1 MNSKLTETQQKAI
14 CSQLGNF
21 KLILLYKA
29 SIHGFTGAAFHQH
42 CDNKSST
49 VSVGYNKSGHVFG
62 GYTSQPFSQS
72 RQFVNDNQ
80 AFLFSFSEEKLN
92 TYPVTNAPYAV
103 KMDMNSGPNFGNTLI
118 LVYKN
123 QKKVYSNPGSF
134 GGHLHSKYYNFTAE
148 KMHGNDLDLTEC
160 EVYQVEESFQFEN
173 PWRTLNWN
181 SEQKKTLMERIESY
195 KPSISSVSEAR
206 VLLVGPVGAGKSS
219 FFNSFKSI
227 FKGHIT
233 SQATP
238 GTSSTSVTTL
248 FRSYSVTPGRE
259 GKSLPLVFCDTMGLE
274 AEEKAG
280 LNIAEISNIINGHIP
295 DRYQFNSSVPLQS
308 EAQAFRKNPELKDKI
323 HCVAY
328 VIDASKISIMS
339 QNMEDKLKAIR
350 KTVNSSGITQLVLLT
365 KIDEVCPLV
374 KEDITNVY
382 KSIYIK
388 ELMQEASIRVGVPLF
403 CVVPVKNYS
412 EVLRLDTTID
422 ILLLSAVDQMLNL
435 VDDFF
440 DEHRE

>member
-1 MNSKLTETQQKAI
+1 
-14 CSQLGNF
+14 
-21 KLILLYKA
+21 
-29 SIHGFTGAAFHQH
+29 
-42 CDNKSST
+42 
-49 VSVGYNKSGHVFG
+49 
-62 GYTSQPFSQS
+62 
-72 RQFVNDNQ
+72 
-80 AFLFSFSEEKLN
+80 
-92 TYPVTNAPYAV
+92 
-103 KMDMNSGPNFGNTLI
+103 
-118 LVYKN
+118 
-123 QKKVYSNPGSF
+123 QKK
-134 GGHLHSKYYNFTAE
+134 K
-148 KMHGNDLDLTEC
+148 
-160 EVYQVEESFQFEN
+160 
-173 PWRTLNWN
+173 
-181 SEQKKTLMERIESY
+181 LMERIESY

-274 AEEKAG
+274 AEVGAG

-308 EAQAFRKNPELKDKI
+308 EAQGFRKNPELKDKI

-339 QNMEDKLKAIR
+339 QNMEDKLKAI
-350 KTVNSSGITQLVLLT
+350 ITQLVLLT

-388 ELMQEASIRVGVPLF
+388 IGVPLF

-412 EVLRLDTTID
+412 EVLRLDTNID

-435 VDDFF
+435 V
-440 DEHRE
+440 

>member
-1 MNSKLTETQQKAI
+1 MQ
-14 CSQLGNF
+14 
-21 KLILLYKA
+21 
-29 SIHGFTGAAFHQH
+29 
-42 CDNKSST
+42 
-49 VSVGYNKSGHVFG
+49 
-62 GYTSQPFSQS
+62 
-72 RQFVNDNQ
+72 
-80 AFLFSFSEEKLN
+80 
-92 TYPVTNAPYAV
+92 
-103 KMDMNSGPNFGNTLI
+103 
-118 LVYKN
+118 
-123 QKKVYSNPGSF
+123 
-134 GGHLHSKYYNFTAE
+134 AE
-148 KMHGNDLDLTEC
+148 K
-160 EVYQVEESFQFEN
+160 
-173 PWRTLNWN
+173 
-181 SEQKKTLMERIESY
+181 KLMDRIESF

-238 GTSSTSVTTL
+238 GTSSTSEVNALSKHTL
-248 FRSYSVTPGRE
+248 TS
-259 GKSLPLVFCDTMGLE
+259 KSLPLVFCDTMGLE

-280 LNIAEISNIINGHIP
+280 LNIDDISNIINGHIP

-308 EAQAFRKNPELKDKI
+308 EAQGFRKNPELKDKI

-339 QNMEDKLKAIR
+339 QNMEDKLKDIR

-388 ELMQEASIRVGVPLF
+388 ELMQEASIRIGVPLF
-403 CVVPVKNYS
+403 CIVPVKNYS
-412 EVLRLDTTID
+412 EVLELDTNID
-422 ILLLSAVDQMLNL
+422 ILLLSAVDQMLHL

>member
-21 KLILLYKA
+21 KLNLLYKA

-72 RQFVNDNQ
+72 GQFVNDDQ
-80 AFLFSFSEEKLN
+80 AFLFSFSGEKLN

-103 KMDMNSGPNFGNTLI
+103 KMDMNSGPNFGNTFI

-123 QKKVYSNPGSF
+123 QKKMYSNPGSF
-134 GGHLHSKYYNFTAE
+134 GGPLHSKYYNFTAE

-160 EVYQVEESFQFEN
+160 EVYQVEGKFYC
-173 PWRTLNWN
+173 L
-181 SEQKKTLMERIESY
+181 KKCTHNFHLLGVKYKKNLMERIEYY

-248 FRSYSVTPGRE
+248 FRSYSVIPGRE

-274 AEEKAG
+274 AEEGAG

-295 DRYQFNSSVPLQS
+295 DRYQV
-308 EAQAFRKNPELKDKI
+308 KD
-323 HCVAY
+323 
-328 VIDASKISIMS
+328 
-339 QNMEDKLKAIR
+339 LIR
-350 KTVNSSGITQLVLLT
+350 I
-365 KIDEVCPLV
+365 C
-374 KEDITNVY
+374 
-382 KSIYIK
+382 
-388 ELMQEASIRVGVPLF
+388 
-403 CVVPVKNYS
+403 
-412 EVLRLDTTID
+412 
-422 ILLLSAVDQMLNL
+422 
-435 VDDFF
+435 
-440 DEHRE
+440 

>member
-1 MNSKLTETQQKAI
+1 MNSKLTETQQKVI

-21 KLILLYKA
+21 KLNLLYKA

-72 RQFVNDNQ
+72 RQFVNDGQ

-103 KMDMNSGPNFGNTLI
+103 KMDMDSGPNFGNTLI

-123 QKKVYSNPGSF
+123 QKKMYSNPGSF
-134 GGHLHSKYYNFTAE
+134 GGPLHSKYYNFTAE

-181 SEQKKTLMERIESY
+181 SEQKKKLMERIESD

-248 FRSYSVTPGRE
+248 VSY
-259 GKSLPLVFCDTMGLE
+259 F
-274 AEEKAG
+274 
-280 LNIAEISNIINGHIP
+280 
-295 DRYQFNSSVPLQS
+295 
-308 EAQAFRKNPELKDKI
+308 PE
-323 HCVAY
+323 
-328 VIDASKISIMS
+328 
-339 QNMEDKLKAIR
+339 
-350 KTVNSSGITQLVLLT
+350 TVNHITIIVLKNNLY
-365 KIDEVCPLV
+365 L
-374 KEDITNVY
+374 
-382 KSIYIK
+382 YI
-388 ELMQEASIRVGVPLF
+388 
-403 CVVPVKNYS
+403 
-412 EVLRLDTTID
+412 
-422 ILLLSAVDQMLNL
+422 
-435 VDDFF
+435 
-440 DEHRE
+440 